1 MLDKKTIE
9 DIDVSGKKVL
19 VRVDFNVPL
28 DENRHITDDRR
39 IREALPTIKYL
50 IEHNAMVILVSHLG
64 RPKGK
69 FDEKYS
75 MAPVAERLQELLDKP
90 VVLAKDVIGDS
101 AKACVAAMKPGDIV
115 LLENVRFHA
124 EEEKNDPDFA
134 KALAGLAE
142 IYVND
147 AFGTAHRAH
156 ASTAGVA
163 AYLPAVAGYLI
174 KKELDIMGRALDNPE
189 RPFVAVLGG
198 VKVSDKIGVISNL
211 IDKVDT
217 LIIGGAMAYTFFR
230 AKGYS
235 TGSSLV
241 EEDKIDLAKELMARA
256 QDKGIELLLPVDN
269 VVAKEFKADAE
280 HKIVPSEAMPDGWQG
295 VDIGPK
301 TVEIFSKVIENAK
314 TVVWNGPMGVFEM
327 PAFANG
333 TRAIAEAMSRCKGVT
348 IIGGGDSAAAVEQLG
363 YADKMTHISTGG
375 GASLEFLEG
384 KELPG
389 VAVLNDK

>member
-1 MLDKKTIE
+1 
-9 DIDVSGKKVL
+9 
-19 VRVDFNVPL
+19 
-28 DENRHITDDRR
+28 
-39 IREALPTIKYL
+39 
-50 IEHNAMVILVSHLG
+50 MVILVSHLG

-75 MAPVAERLQELLDKP
+75 MAPVAERLQQLLNKP

-101 AKACVAAMKPGDIV
+101 AKACVAAMKPGDVV

-124 EEEKNDPDFA
+124 EEEKNDPEFA
-134 KALAGLAE
+134 KALASLAE

-163 AYLPAVAGYLI
+163 TYLPAVAGYLI

-198 VKVSDKIGVISNL
+198 VKVSDKIGVINNL

-235 TGSSLV
+235 TGSSVV
-241 EEDKIDLAKELMARA
+241 EEDKIDLAKELMAKA
-256 QDKGIELLLPVDN
+256 QAKGVELLLPVDN

-280 HKIVPSEAMPDGWQG
+280 HKVVPSEAMPDGWQG

-301 TVEIFSKVIENAK
+301 TIEMFSKVIENAK